1 MKEGEE
7 VVGVAGLH
15 VLGEDLAEV
24 RSLVVSHTYAGKG
37 IGRMLVSHV
46 MEEATKINVKRVIS
60 LTYETVFFKSVD
72 LIL

>member
-24 RSLVVSHTYAGKG
+24 RSFSSFAYICRERDRAYVSE
-37 IGRMLVSHV
+37 SC
-46 MEEATKINVKRVIS
+46 
-60 LTYETVFFKSVD
+60 YE
-72 LIL
+72 